1 MNTYSS
7 AIQNAPSPVPTDTSV
22 VTDKRGYAK
31 RWHFSIRHI
40 DNLLAKGMPHLKIG
54 SRRVRIIIA
63 EADKW
68 MHEQYGTRRRRPA
81 KVTGPKDQS

>member
-1 MNTYSS
+1 MQDHTHW
-7 AIQNAPSPVPTDTSV
+7 
-22 VTDKRGYAK
+22 R
-31 RWHFSIRHI
+31 FSLRHI

-68 MHEQYGTRRRRPA
+68 MSEQYGTQRRRAATTKSFDTPGTGSA
-81 KVTGPKDQS
+81 K